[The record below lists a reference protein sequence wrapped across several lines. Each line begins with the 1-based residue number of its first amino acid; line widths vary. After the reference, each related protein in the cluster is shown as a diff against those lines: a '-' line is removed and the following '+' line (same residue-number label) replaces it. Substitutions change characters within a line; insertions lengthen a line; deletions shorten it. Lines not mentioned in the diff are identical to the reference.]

1 MKAAS
6 ILFTATAL
14 FGLSACDQF
23 NSEFNKQ
30 FEAQYREQCAKVATE
45 GGAPAELATKACNC
59 TMDELKKGKSETE
72 FNMPSQEEQMAA
84 MEVCAKKMGMETVAP
99 K

>member
-1 MKAAS
+1 MKTAS
-6 ILFTATAL
+6 ILFIATAF

-30 FEAQYREQCAKVATE
+30 FEVQYREQCTKAATE
-45 GGAPAELATKACNC
+45 GGAPAELAKTACNC

-84 MEVCAKKMGMETVAP
+84 MEVCAKKMGLQTT

>member
-14 FGLSACDQF
+14 FGLSACDSF

-30 FEAQYREQCAKVATE
+30 FEAQFREQCSKAATE
-45 GGAPAELATKACNC
+45 GGAPQELATQACNC

-72 FNMPSQEEQMAA
+72 FNIPSQEEQMAA
-84 MEVCAKKMGMETVAP
+84 MKVCAEKMGLKTTQ
-99 K
+99 